1 MRYTYVF
8 VLVNN
13 CVCVLQYK
21 DEKIRASNLANKAR
35 FEDISESFWEDF
47 QRVFN
52 IDPKGHKD
60 YAFVWINKAY
70 KHSIVLNTPD
80 FKDRLENSI
89 WDYRRM
95 ADVRDILERDCS
107 MRFNFEDFAGCQL
120 YSLSSATLLFTNANL
135 ERPQETSFEDEKRST
150 GFHDYSKDSLKSN
163 HEAIYGKNP
172 KKSTSVGRT
181 LSTTASM
188 KGGDNKPSKD
198 EENI

>member
-1 MRYTYVF
+1 MRYAYVF
-8 VLVNN
+8 VLVDDR
-13 CVCVLQYK
+13 VCVLQHQDGK
-21 DEKIRASNLANKAR
+21 VRASNLANKAR

-60 YAFVWINKAY
+60 YAFVWLNKAY

-80 FKDRLENSI
+80 FKDRLEDSI
-89 WDYRRM
+89 WNHRYM
-95 ADVRDILERDCS
+95 ADVRDILEGDCS
-107 MRFNFEDFAGCQL
+107 MRFNFEDFTGCQL
-120 YSLSSATLLFTNANL
+120 YPSPSATLLFTNANL

-181 LSTTASM
+181 LPTKASL
-188 KGGDNKPSKD
+188 KGDDKPSKD
-198 EENI
+198 EENV